1 MCDWGVPACRQHS
14 YDSSM
19 FALLRH
25 SPGWLIGVC
34 CSRHDVLLENLALRQ
49 QPLALYGKR
58 PLPRLGCL
66 DKLFWVAL
74 RNL

>member
-1 MCDWGVPACRQHS
+1 
-14 YDSSM
+14 M
-19 FALLRH
+19 FVLLRH
-25 SPGWLIGVC
+25 SLGWLIGVC
-34 CSRHDVLLENLALRQ
+34 RSRHDFLLENLALRRQ
-49 QPLALYGKR
+49 LLALCGKR